1 MVVVYFQTGS
11 CEASP
16 SDGSK
21 VGVSPGAKIVPAGL
35 VGEAACLRSWIQD
48 MKKMRCNVPENAVR
62 PKETSEQV
70 TLLVPQG
77 WKAQPG

>member
-16 SDGSK
+16 SEA
-21 VGVSPGAKIVPAGL
+21 SPSKIVPAGL

-48 MKKMRCNVPENAVR
+48 MKKMICNVPENPVR

-70 TLLVPQG
+70 TLVVPQG
-77 WKAQPG
+77 WKE